1 MSLRTYS
8 GDGVQAE
15 VTRDSSGRVYVKG
28 MLTKYAGARQIIRWI
43 APQKPTRGIGFNGS
57 GLPYHDADQAFEGTP
72 NRGEIDSPNGSF
84 SIAMETLPNA
94 YYTGLGSTYVP
105 PVVILETNVMGEEE
119 TKNYRAHV
127 FLSPIGIPF
136 RWISGSP
143 PGPRV
148 EPRQDEVGRAMFYN
162 GREDLG
168 LFQNQEALLRYRGYP
183 ADEVYN
189 QLPDTIDKYPW
200 VNTPSSA

>member
-1 MSLRTYS
+1 MSLRTFK
-8 GDGVQAE
+8 GDGVEAE
-15 VTRDSSGRVYVKG
+15 VRRDASGRVYVSG
-28 MLTKYAGARQIIRWI
+28 TLTKYAGSRQTIRWM

-57 GLPYHDADQAFEGTP
+57 GLPYHNADQAFDGTP

-84 SIAMETLPNA
+84 SIAMETLPSA

-105 PVVILETNVMGEEE
+105 PVVVFETAVMGDES
-119 TKNYRAHV
+119 KNYRSHV

-136 RWISGSP
+136 RWTAGSP

-148 EPRQDEVGRAMFYN
+148 EPRADEVGRAMFYN

-168 LFQNQEALLRYRGYP
+168 LFQNQEALLRYKGYP
-183 ADEVYN
+183 TDEAFN

-200 VNTPSSA
+200 INTPSPA